1 MSAERSPWTTGGWV
15 GSLRQQHREL
25 FKLATAQPVL
35 PKSITAGFNL
45 ARFQTI
51 LNLAFL
57 PPNLRPL
64 HEQIDAFD
72 AMEIMGSEGIP
83 LSPVPRA
90 DIALELLEAGSRAAR
105 REVLAAHAMDI
116 ATDCES
122 VLAGLDVEGLRGEW
136 RDFAHDGFESLR
148 AGNLVAAQALFSV
161 LATTLVDHLD
171 LGENTAWRAARRS
184 KVSKAERHELDSPPN
199 ALEELPGWEFWVAAP
214 LWHAYPSTDRGEEL
228 ADRWARNASVH
239 SASRVHYNAPNT
251 VVSMMFVTMM
261 LDFIALAPEPD

>member
-1 MSAERSPWTTGGWV
+1 M

-90 DIALELLEAGSRAAR
+90 DIALELLEAGRITVDSDAR
-105 REVLAAHAMDI
+105 LTLHK
-116 ATDCES
+116 
-122 VLAGLDVEGLRGEW
+122 RG
-136 RDFAHDGFESLR
+136 
-148 AGNLVAAQALFSV
+148 
-161 LATTLVDHLD
+161 
-171 LGENTAWRAARRS
+171 RRKQGGS
-184 KVSKAERHELDSPPN
+184 E
-199 ALEELPGWEFWVAAP
+199 
-214 LWHAYPSTDRGEEL
+214 
-228 ADRWARNASVH
+228 
-239 SASRVHYNAPNT
+239 T
-251 VVSMMFVTMM
+251 V
-261 LDFIALAPEPD
+261 